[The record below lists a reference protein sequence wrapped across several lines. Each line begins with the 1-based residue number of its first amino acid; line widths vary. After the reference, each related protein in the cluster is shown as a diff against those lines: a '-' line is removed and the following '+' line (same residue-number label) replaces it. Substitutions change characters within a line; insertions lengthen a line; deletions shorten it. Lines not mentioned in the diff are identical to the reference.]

1 MSILIIYK
9 SFINSLS
16 KTINMVF
23 SVYENMQN
31 SARFN
36 KKLETI
42 KFGNTSALWSLCF
55 RSAIMLNVSCI

>member
-31 SARFN
+31 FARFN

-42 KFGNTSALWSLCF
+42 KFGNTSAL
-55 RSAIMLNVSCI
+55 

>member
-9 SFINSLS
+9 SFISSVLKAVNKVS
-16 KTINMVF
+16 

-31 SARFN
+31 SARLN

-42 KFGNTSALWSLCF
+42 KFGDTSALWSLCF
-55 RSAIMLNVSCI
+55 RCAIMLNVNCI

>member
-31 SARFN
+31 SARLN

-42 KFGNTSALWSLCF
+42 KFGNTSAL
-55 RSAIMLNVSCI
+55 

>member
-31 SARFN
+31 SARLN

-55 RSAIMLNVSCI
+55 RCAIMLNVSCI

>member
-9 SFINSLS
+9 SFISSVL
-16 KTINMVF
+16 KAVNMVS

-31 SARFN
+31 SARLN

-42 KFGNTSALWSLCF
+42 KFGDTSALWSI
-55 RSAIMLNVSCI
+55 IMF